1 MDLRSA
7 PTIPEA
13 RAATRG
19 EQDMRKP
26 LFLTV
31 FLVLGLSIAAS
42 SRGLTFTFS
51 TGAPNGLIG
60 TASRPEAGPIEIESA
75 DDFILVSQTTIDHAT
90 FTGLLP
96 SGAPLTNVTVVAVE
110 IYRVFPLDSTS
121 PPSGHVPTRV
131 NSPSDVAFDSRD
143 SAVPNLTFVSSILNA
158 NFTVANSVVNGI
170 HPIPNQTTGGE
181 GPVTGE
187 EVLFDVTFTTPFT
200 LPAGHYFFI
209 PQVALSSGNFLWLSA
224 PKPIVSPGTPF
235 SPDLQSWIRN
245 AALDPDWL
253 RIGTDIVGGT
263 TPPTFNGAFS
273 LSGTAAVVL
282 VVTPVNISTIEGA
295 NFSGPV
301 AIFTDNDTSQ
311 PASNF
316 AATIDWGDGNTTAG
330 VVSGSAGSFT
340 VAGTHRYADE
350 GSFTVSIT
358 VTDTANAVSASATG
372 TATLA
377 EGDVLVGT
385 GLTIAATQGVVFN
398 GAVATFSDTNT
409 TNTASD
415 FTATINWGDASTTAG
430 VVSGGSGAFTVSG
443 SHTYANAGTFPLI
456 VTLTDDAPGTAT
468 ATATGSASVAAVTI
482 PTLGGIGLLAL
493 TLLLAAAGVLAL
505 RHR

>member
-1 MDLRSA
+1 
-7 PTIPEA
+7 
-13 RAATRG
+13 
-19 EQDMRKP
+19 MRKP

-51 TGAPNGLIG
+51 TGMPDGRIG
-60 TASRPEAGPIEIESA
+60 TASRPGTGPGSSAATIEIESA
-75 DDFILVSQTTIDHAT
+75 DDFILASQTTIDHAT

-96 SGAPLTNVTVVAVE
+96 TGAPLTNVTQVRVE
-110 IYRVFPLDSTS
+110 IYHVFPLDSVN

-143 SAVPNLTFVSSILNA
+143 SVAANLTFVSSILSA
-158 NFTVANSVVNGI
+158 SFTVANSVVNGI

-209 PQVALSSGNFLWLSA
+209 PQVGLSSGNFLWLSA
-224 PKPIVSPGTPF
+224 PKPIVAPGTPF

-245 AALDPDWL
+245 ADLDPDWL
-253 RIGTDIVGGT
+253 RIGTDIVGGS
-263 TPPTFNGAFS
+263 PAPTFNGTFS

-282 VVTPVNISTIEGA
+282 AVTPVNISPFEAVNFNGTVA
-295 NFSGPV
+295 N
-301 AIFTDNDTSQ
+301 FTDNDTSQ

-316 AATIDWGDGNTTAG
+316 TATIDWGDGTTTAG
-330 VVSGSAGSFT
+330 VVSGSAGSFA
-340 VAGTHRYADE
+340 VSGTHTYADE
-350 GSFTVSIT
+350 GTFAVKVTIT
-358 VTDTANAVSASATG
+358 DIANAQNASATG
-372 TATLA
+372 TATVG
-377 EGDVLVGT
+377 ESDVLVGT
-385 GLTIAATQGVVFN
+385 GLTIAATQGMAFN
-398 GAVATFSDTNT
+398 GAVANFSDTNT

-415 FTATINWGDASTTAG
+415 FIATINWGDASTTIG
-430 VVSGGSGAFTVSG
+430 VVSGGSGTFTVSG
-443 SHTYANAGTFPLI
+443 SHTYTSAGTFPLT

-468 ATATGSASVAAVTI
+468 ATATGSASVAAVTAVTI

-493 TLLLAAAGVLAL
+493 TLLLAAAGVLAFRL
-505 RHR
+505 R

>member
-1 MDLRSA
+1 
-7 PTIPEA
+7 
-13 RAATRG
+13 
-19 EQDMRKP
+19 MRRP

-31 FLVLGLSIAAS
+31 FVVVGLWTTAS
-42 SRGLTFTFS
+42 SQGLTFTFT
-51 TGAPNGLIG
+51 TGSPDGRIG
-60 TASRPEAGPIEIESA
+60 TASRPGVTEIESA
-75 DDFILVSQTTIDHAT
+75 DDFIVASQTMIDHAT

-96 SGAPLTNVTVVAVE
+96 LGAPLTNVTQVVVE
-110 IYRVFPLDSTS
+110 LYRVFPLDSVN
-121 PPSGHVPTRV
+121 PPSGNVPTRV

-143 SAVPNLTFVSSILNA
+143 SAGPTLTFVSSILNGS
-158 NFTVANSVVNGI
+158 FTVANSVINGI
-170 HPIPNQTTGGE
+170 NKIPNQTTGGE

-187 EVLFDVTFTTPFT
+187 EVRFDVTFTTPFT

-209 PQVALSSGNFLWLSA
+209 PQVGLSSGNFLWLSA
-224 PKPIVSPGTPF
+224 PKPTTPPF
-235 SPDLQSWIRN
+235 VGDLQSWIRN

-253 RIGTDIVGGT
+253 RIGTDIVGGA

-282 VVTPVNISTIEGA
+282 AVTPVNISTVEGA

-301 AIFTDNDTSQ
+301 ATFTDNDTSQ

-316 AATIDWGDGNTTAG
+316 TATIDWGDGSTAAG

-350 GSFTVSIT
+350 GSFSVGIA
-358 VTDTANAVSASATG
+358 VADIANAVNASATG
-372 TATLA
+372 TATVG
-377 EGDVLVGT
+377 ESDVLVGT
-385 GLTIAATQGVVFN
+385 GLTIAAAQGAAFN

-415 FTATINWGDASTTAG
+415 FIATINWGDASTTAG
-430 VVSGGSGAFTVSG
+430 IVSGGSGTFTVSG
-443 SHTYANAGTFPLI
+443 SHTYTNAGTFPLT
-456 VTLTDDAPGTAT
+456 VTVTDDAPGTAT
-468 ATATGSASVAAVTI
+468 ATATGSAAVAVAAVVTV
-482 PTLGGIGLLAL
+482 PTLGGIALLAL

-505 RHR
+505 RLR

>member
-1 MDLRSA
+1 MC
-7 PTIPEA
+7 
-13 RAATRG
+13 
-19 EQDMRKP
+19 KP

-31 FLVLGLSIAAS
+31 FLMLGLSIAAS

-51 TGAPNGLIG
+51 TGAPDGRIG
-60 TASRPEAGPIEIESA
+60 TASRPEAGPIGIESA
-75 DDFILVSQTTIDHAT
+75 DDFILASQTTIDHAT

-110 IYRVFPLDSTS
+110 IYRVFPLDSIN

-143 SAVPNLTFVSSILNA
+143 SASSTLTFTASILNPS
-158 NFTVANSVVNGI
+158 FTAANSVVNGI

-187 EVLFDVTFTTPFT
+187 EVLFDVTFTTPLT

-209 PQVALSSGNFLWLSA
+209 PQVAFSSGNFLWLSA

-235 SPDLQSWIRN
+235 SPDLQSWIRDAN
-245 AALDPDWL
+245 LDPDWL
-253 RIGTDIVGGT
+253 RIGTDIVGGA
-263 TPPTFNGAFS
+263 TPPTFNGTFS
-273 LSGTAAVVL
+273 LSGTAAVAL
-282 VVTPVNISTIEGA
+282 IVTPVNILPLEAASFNGT
-295 NFSGPV
+295 V
-301 AIFTDNDTSQ
+301 ATFTDNDSSQ

-316 AATIDWGDGNTTAG
+316 TATIDWGDGTTTAG
-330 VVSGSAGSFT
+330 VVSGSAGSFA
-340 VAGTHRYADE
+340 VSGTHTYADE
-350 GSFTVSIT
+350 GSFPVIVT
-358 VTDTANAVSASATG
+358 VTDIANAQTASATG
-372 TATLA
+372 TATVG
-377 EGDVLVGT
+377 ESDVLVGT
-385 GLTIAATQGVVFN
+385 GLTIAATQGIAFN

-409 TNTASD
+409 LNTASD

-430 VVSGGSGAFTVSG
+430 VVSGGSGTFTVSG
-443 SHTYANAGTFPLI
+443 SHTYTSAGTFPLT

-468 ATATGSASVAAVTI
+468 ATVTGSASVVVAVVVVV
-482 PTLGGIGLLAL
+482 PTLGGLGLLAL

-505 RHR
+505 RLR